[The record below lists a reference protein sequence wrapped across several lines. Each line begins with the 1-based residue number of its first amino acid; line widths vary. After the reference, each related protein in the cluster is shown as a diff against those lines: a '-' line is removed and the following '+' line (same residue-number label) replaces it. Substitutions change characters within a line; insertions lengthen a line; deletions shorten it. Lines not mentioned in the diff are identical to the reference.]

1 MKRYAIFLVSAV
13 LCTSLITGKIV
24 RAYAQQEEVRVEESE
39 QEDHVKQEDHTE
51 QEDKIEQK
59 DNIEQE
65 DHTEQADNAEQED
78 SAGNEKDT
86 EASNN
91 PSETLGGDEQK
102 TSVSEP
108 EESDGASS
116 KGSAEQETSGGSD
129 GSDASKPEQS
139 DGTEE
144 EELETD
150 TGKDG
155 ESKIPEESQAQAE
168 TKVPGESKGNP
179 DVAAAMEA
187 AHAALFDHIDY
198 IAGLLD
204 ISDDYTLIDGED
216 NFCEALAVYAIRHN
230 QTRNYPYEV
239 EITGEADFD
248 ELQSIYWSLNRI
260 SGAKNEEES
269 IICVARLSGKDV
281 HSMSGSEKKVF
292 KTLISNENRDK
303 VNALLLDR

>member
-1 MKRYAIFLVSAV
+1 MKRYPIFLVSAV
-13 LCTSLITGKIV
+13 LCASLITGKIV
-24 RAYAQQEEVRVEESE
+24 QAYAQQEEVRAEETE

-59 DNIEQE
+59 DNIKQE

-108 EESDGASS
+108 EESDGETS
-116 KGSAEQETSGGSD
+116 KDSTEQEPSGGSD
-129 GSDASKPEQS
+129 GSDASIPEQS

-144 EELETD
+144 EELQTD
-150 TGKDG
+150 TGKDE
-155 ESKIPEESQAQAE
+155 ESKIPGESQVQAE
-168 TKVPGESKGNP
+168 TKVPGKNEGNP

-187 AHAALFDHIDY
+187 AHTALFDHIDY

-204 ISDDYTLIDGED
+204 ISDDYTLIEGED
-216 NFCEALAVYAIRHN
+216 NFCEALAVYAIKHN
-230 QTRNYPYEV
+230 QIRKYPYEV

-260 SGAKNEEES
+260 SGAQNEEES
-269 IICVARLSGKDV
+269 MIRVTRLSGEDV

-292 KTLISNENRDK
+292 KTLISKENRDK
-303 VNALLLDR
+303 VNALFLE

>member
-102 TSVSEP
+102 TSVPEP
-108 EESDGASS
+108 EDSDEESS
-116 KGSAEQETSGGSD
+116 KDSTEQEPSGGSD

-144 EELETD
+144 EELQTD

-155 ESKIPEESQAQAE
+155 ESKIPEESQAQTE

-187 AHAALFDHIDY
+187 AHTALFDHIDY

-204 ISDDYTLIDGED
+204 ISDDYTLIEGED
-216 NFCEALAVYAIRHN
+216 NFSEALAVYAIKHN

-269 IICVARLSGKDV
+269 IIRVARLSGEDV

>member
-1 MKRYAIFLVSAV
+1 MKRYAVFLVSAV
-13 LCTSLITGKIV
+13 LCASLITGKIV
-24 RAYAQQEEVRVEESE
+24 RVYAQQEDVRTEESE
-39 QEDHVKQEDHTE
+39 QDDYVNQKDNVE
-51 QEDKIEQK
+51 QI

-65 DHTEQADNAEQED
+65 DNVEKEGNVEKEDNAVQED
-78 SAGNEKDT
+78 SAGQEKDT
-86 EASNN
+86 EASND
-91 PSETLGGDEQK
+91 PAEASGSHEQETV
-102 TSVSEP
+102 VSEP
-108 EESDGASS
+108 EENYGDSS
-116 KGSAEQETSGGSD
+116 KDSAEQEPSGGYD

-144 EELETD
+144 EELQTD
-150 TGKDG
+150 TGKDE
-155 ESKIPEESQAQAE
+155 ESKIPDESQDQAE
-168 TKVPGESKGNP
+168 TKVPGKNEGNP

-216 NFCEALAVYAIRHN
+216 NFCEALAVYAIKHN
-230 QTRNYPYEV
+230 QTRKYPYEV

-269 IICVARLSGKDV
+269 MIRVARLSVEDV
-281 HSMSGSEKKVF
+281 HSMSGSEKKVL

-303 VNALLLDR
+303 VNALLLD

>member
-65 DHTEQADNAEQED
+65 DHTEQADNVEQED

-108 EESDGASS
+108 EESDGESS
-116 KGSAEQETSGGSD
+116 KDSAEQETSGGSD
-129 GSDASKPEQS
+129 GSDASKTEQS

-187 AHAALFDHIDY
+187 AHTALFDHIDY

-204 ISDDYTLIDGED
+204 ISDDYTLIEGED
-216 NFCEALAVYAIRHN
+216 NFSEALAVYAIKHN

-269 IICVARLSGKDV
+269 IIRVARLSGEDV

>member
-102 TSVSEP
+102 TSVPEP
-108 EESDGASS
+108 EDSDEESS
-116 KGSAEQETSGGSD
+116 KDSTEQEPSGGSD

-144 EELETD
+144 EELQTD

-155 ESKIPEESQAQAE
+155 ESKIPEESQAQTE
-168 TKVPGESKGNP
+168 TKVPGESKGDP

-187 AHAALFDHIDY
+187 AHTALFDHIDY

-204 ISDDYTLIDGED
+204 ISDDYTLIEGED
-216 NFCEALAVYAIRHN
+216 NFSEALAVYAIKHN

-269 IICVARLSGKDV
+269 IIRVARLSGEDV